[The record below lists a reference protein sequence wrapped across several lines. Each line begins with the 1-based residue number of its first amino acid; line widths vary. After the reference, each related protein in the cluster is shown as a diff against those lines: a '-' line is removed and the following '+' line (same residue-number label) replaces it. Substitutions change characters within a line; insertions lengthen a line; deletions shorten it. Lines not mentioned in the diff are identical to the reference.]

1 MCIFIHFLLAKTVDR
16 LLQLP
21 LTNEEE
27 TTLVDYLLESSEPHS
42 QELLVMHYLQRARFV
57 EAIQLNEKLK
67 HSVLVNT
74 SKILFL
80 VSFVQ
85 YIRLNI

>member
-1 MCIFIHFLLAKTVDR
+1 MILAKTVDR

-21 LTNEEE
+21 LNVDEEKVLIE
-27 TTLVDYLLESSEPHS
+27 YLMDSTDPQL

-67 HSVLVNT
+67 HSVLV
-74 SKILFL
+74 
-80 VSFVQ
+80 
-85 YIRLNI
+85 RL